1 MATVRDPAA
10 DARLAAHPGP
20 SLDAEPALAPPTALN
35 GGRQRLR
42 ATLHAAALLDAG
54 PAVIEEAAVGAPAA
68 VPIRGTPGGGV
79 RHGPRRYGCSRRPAR
94 SPHIV

>member
-10 DARLAAHPGP
+10 DARVATHSGP
-20 SLDAEPALAPPTALN
+20 SLDAEPALPPPTALH

-42 ATLHAAALLDAG
+42 ATLHAVAPLDAG
-54 PAVIEEAAVGAPAA
+54 TAVIEEAAVGTPAA
-68 VPIRGTPGGGV
+68 VPIRGTAGGGV
-79 RHGPRRYGCSRRPAR
+79 RHGPRRYGCSGRPAR

>member
-10 DARLAAHPGP
+10 DARVAAHTGP
-20 SLDAEPALAPPTALN
+20 PLGPEPAVAAPAAFH

-42 ATLHAAALLDAG
+42 TTLHAAAPLDAG
-54 PAVIEEAAVGAPAA
+54 TAVVEEAAVGAPPA

-79 RHGPRRYGCSRRPAR
+79 RHGPRKYGCSGRAAR